1 MEAYE
6 FIQKLAYAYDLVII
20 DSPPL
25 RPVADTLPL
34 ARIAD
39 ATLLVAMRGQ
49 TNTLE
54 VERAMELLARAQARP
69 FGAVLNGAE
78 ESQGSYAYGSGRR

>member
-1 MEAYE
+1 M
-6 FIQKLAYAYDLVII
+6 II

-39 ATLLVAMRGQ
+39 ATLLAAMRGQ
-49 TNTLE
+49 TNAKE
-54 VERAMELLARAQARP
+54 VDQAMELLARAQTRP
-69 FGAVLNGAE
+69 LGAVLNRADEADG
-78 ESQGSYAYGSGRR
+78 GYGYGYGYGYGSK